1 MKMIFTG
8 KVSGEKTVL
17 AAGARHTVKAQ
28 AGERYGLVDEVTGLV
43 PDGVEADRSGDDL
56 ILRKKE
62 DDTEVRI
69 EGFWEECQPGETQCT
84 AVFNIVGEDGQVTEA
99 VLTQDG
105 PVLDDITAGQSGTL
119 SDDDRGGFIWLGG
132 LAFGGGLAAMALAA
146 GGGGSK
152 HRHENDDSDTT
163 APSSPALKAEDD
175 GSVSVVLPGD
185 ANKGDTVEITFED
198 EKGGKHTVTLE
209 KGDNGWTSSDP
220 TLIPDSNGDKV
231 TIPAD
236 NVKDNSEVTAIAKD
250 PSGNESDPSTV
261 TSKTDGVADAP
272 VLSIPEVADGY
283 ANADELKDG
292 LQAEVTLPAGTA
304 EGAVITLTVTRP
316 DKTTENVTHT
326 VTKDEVAAGKVSMD
340 IPKDAVIDGQNSVS
354 VSLTQGSNPAKP
366 GNVVDFTADTQIP
379 GDTDG
384 DGATDATPV
393 VAIPEAADG
402 VNAEEL
408 KDGVQTEVTVPKGSA
423 AGDTLTLTVTKPDGT
438 TDTVEHTLT
447 ADEVT
452 AGKAAVTIPADK
464 VTADGQYSVTAE
476 ITDPAGNTSGQGQPT
491 DFTVDTQIPGD
502 TDGDGVVDATPVVT
516 IPEAADGVNAE
527 ELKDGVQTEVTVPK
541 GSAAGDTL
549 TLTVTKPDGTTDTVE
564 HTLTAD
570 EVTAGKADVTIPADK
585 VTADGQYSVTAEITD
600 PAGNTSGQGQ
610 PADFAV
616 DTVAPSAPVLKAED
630 DGSVS
635 VDLPGDA
642 NKGDTVDVTF
652 EDEKGG
658 KHTVTLEKGDNGWTS
673 SDPTLIPDSNGD
685 KATIPADN
693 VKDNSEVTA
702 IAKDPSGNESDPST
716 VTSKTDGVADAP
728 VLSIPEVADGYANAD
743 ELKDGLQA
751 EVTLPAGTAEG
762 AVITLTVTRPDKTTE
777 NVTHTVTKD
786 EVAAGKVS
794 MDIPKDA
801 VIDGQNSVSVSLT
814 QGSNPAKP
822 GNVVDFTADTQIPGD
837 TDGDGATDATPVVA
851 IPEAADGVNAE
862 ELKDGVQTE
871 VTVPKGSA
879 AGDTLTL
886 TVTKPD
892 GTTDTVE
899 HTLTADEV
907 TAGKAAV
914 TIPADKVTADG
925 QYSVTAEITD
935 PAGNT
940 SGQGQPTDF
949 TVDTQ
954 IPGDTDG
961 DGVVDATPVVTI
973 PEAADGVNAEE
984 LKDGVQTEVTVPKGS
999 AAGDTLT
1006 LTVTKPDGTT
1016 DTVEHT
1022 LTADEVTAG
1031 KADVTIPADKVTA
1044 DGQYSVTAEITDP
1057 AGNTSGQGQPADF
1070 AVDTVAP
1077 SAPVL
1082 KAEDDGSVSVELPG
1096 DANKGDTVDVT
1107 FEDEKGGKHTVT
1119 LEKGDN
1125 GWTSSDPTLI
1135 PDSTGD
1141 KATIPADNVKDNSE
1155 VTGVAK
1161 DPSGNESDPS
1171 TVTSKTDGVA
1181 DAPVLSI
1188 PEVADGYANADELK
1202 DGLQAEVTLP
1212 AGTAEGAVIT
1222 LTVTRPDKTT
1232 ENVTHTV
1239 TKDEVAAGKVSM
1251 DIPKDAVI
1259 DGQNS
1264 VSVSLTQGSNPAKP
1278 GNVVDFTADT
1288 QIPGDTD
1295 GDGATDA
1302 TPVVA
1307 IPEAADGVNAEE
1319 LKDGVQTEVTVP
1331 KGSAAGDTLTLT
1343 VTKPDGT
1350 TDTVEHTLTAD
1361 EVTAGKAAVTIPAD
1375 KVTADGQ
1382 YSVTAE
1388 ITDPAGNTSGQGQP
1402 TDFTV
1407 DTQIPGDTD
1416 GDGVVDATPVVT
1428 IPEAADGV
1436 NAEELKDGVQTEVT
1450 VPKGSAAGDTL
1461 TLTVTKPDGTT
1472 DTVEHTLTAD
1482 EVTAGKADVTIPAD
1496 KVTADGQYSVTAE
1509 ITDPAGNTS
1518 GQGQPADFAVD
1529 TVAPSAPVLKA
1540 EDDGSVSVDLP
1551 GDANKGDTVDVTFED
1566 EKGGKHTVTLEK
1578 GDNGWTSSDP
1588 TLIPDS
1594 NGDKATIPADNVKD
1608 NSEVTAIAKDPSGN
1622 ESDPSTVTSKTDGVA
1637 DAPVLSIPEVADGYA
1652 NADELKDGLQAE
1664 VTLPAGTAEGAVIT
1678 LTVTRPDKTTENV
1691 THTVTK
1697 DEVAAGKVSMDIP
1710 KDAVIDG
1717 QNSVSVSLTQG
1728 SNPAKPGNVV
1738 DFTADTQIPGDTDGD
1753 GATDATPVV
1762 AIPEAADGVNAEELK
1777 DGVQTEVTVPKGS
1790 AAGDTLTLTVTKPDG
1805 TTDTV
1810 EHTLTADEVTAGKAA
1825 VTIPADKVTADGQY
1839 SVTAEITDPAGNT
1852 SGQGQPTDFTVDT
1865 QIPGDTDGDGVVDAT
1880 PVVTIPEAAD
1890 GVNAEELKDGV
1901 QTEVTVPK
1909 GSAAGDTLTL
1919 TVTKPDGTTDTV
1931 EHTLTADEVTA
1942 GKADVTIPADK
1953 VTADGQYSVT
1963 AEITDP
1969 AGNTSGQGQPADFAV
1984 DTVAPSAPVL
1994 KAEDDGSVSV
2004 ELPGDANK
2012 GDTVDVT
2019 FEDEKGGKHT
2029 VTLEKG
2035 DNGWTS
2041 SDPTLIPDSTGDK
2054 ATIPADNVKD
2064 NSEVTGVAKDPSG
2077 NESDP
2082 STVTSKTDG
2091 VADAPVLSI
2100 PEVADG
2106 YANADEL
2113 KDGLQA
2119 EVTLPAG
2126 TAEGAVIT
2134 LTVTRPDKTT
2144 ENVTHTVT
2152 KDEVAAGKVSM
2163 DIPKDAVIDGQNSV
2177 SVSLTQG
2184 SNPAKP
2190 GNVVDFTADTQIP
2203 GDTDGDGATDATPV
2217 VAIPEAADGVNAEEL
2232 KDGVQT
2238 EVTVPKG
2245 SAAGDTLTLTVTKPD
2260 GTTDTVEHTLTAD
2273 EVTAGKA
2280 AVTIPADKVTADGQY
2295 SVTAEITDPAGNTSG
2310 QGQPTDFTVDT
2321 QIPGDTDGDGVVDAT
2336 PVVTIPEAA
2345 DGVNAEEL
2353 KDGVQTEVTVPKGSA
2368 AGDTLTLTVTKPDGT
2383 TDTVEHT
2390 LTADEVTAGKADVTI
2405 PADKVTADG
2414 QYSVTAE
2421 ITDPAGN
2428 TSGQGQPADFAV
2440 DTVAPSAPVLKAE
2453 DDGSVSVDLPG
2464 DANKGDTVDVTF
2476 EDEKGGKHTVTLEK
2490 GDNGWTSSDPTLIPD
2505 SNGDKATIPA
2515 DNVKDNSE
2523 VTAIAK
2529 DPSGNESDPS
2539 TVTSKTDG
2547 VADAPVLSI
2556 PEVADGYANADEL
2569 KDGLQAEVTLPAG
2582 TAEGAVITLTVT
2594 RPDKTTE
2601 NVTHTVT
2608 KDEVAAGKVSMDI
2621 PKDAVIDGQNSV
2633 SVSLTQGSNPA
2644 KPGNVVDF
2652 TADTQIPGDTDGDG
2666 ATDATPVVAIPEAA
2680 DGVNAEELKD
2690 GVQTEVTVPKG
2701 SAAGDTLTLTVTKP
2715 DGTTDTVEH
2724 TLTAD
2729 EVTAGKAAVTIP
2741 ADKVTADG
2749 QYSVTA
2755 EITDPAGNTSGQG
2768 QPTDFTVDTQISGD
2782 TDGDGV
2788 VDATPVVT
2796 IPEAADGVNAEE
2808 LKDGVQTEV
2817 TVPKG
2822 SAAGDTLTLT
2832 VTKPDGTTDTVEH
2845 TLTADEVTAGKADV
2859 TIPADK
2865 VTADGQ
2871 YSVTAEITDPAGNT
2885 SGQGQPADFAVD
2897 TVAPSAP
2904 VLKAEDDGSVS
2915 VELPGDANKGD
2926 TVDVTFEDEK
2936 GGKHTVTLEK
2946 GDNGWTSSDPTL
2958 IPDSTGDKAT
2968 IPADNVK
2975 DNSEVTGVAKD
2986 PSGNES
2992 DPSTVT
2998 SKTDGVADA
3007 PVLSIPEVADG
3018 YANADE
3024 LKDGLQ
3030 AEVTLPAGTA
3040 EGAVITLTVTRP
3052 DKTTENVTHTV
3063 TKDEVAA
3070 GKVSMDIPKDAVI
3083 DGQNSVSVSLTQG
3096 SNPAKPGNVVDFT
3109 ADTQIPGDT
3118 DGDGATDATP
3128 VVAIPE
3134 AADGVN
3140 AEELKDGVQTE
3151 VTVPKGSAAGDT
3163 LTLTVTKP
3171 DGTTDTVEH
3180 TLTAD
3185 EVTAGK
3191 AAVTIPADKVTA
3203 DGQYSVTAEITDP
3216 AGNTSGQGQPTDFTV
3231 DTQIPGDTDGDGVV
3245 DATPVVT
3252 IPEAADGVNAE
3263 ELKDGVQTEV
3273 TVPKGSAAGDTL
3285 TLTVTKPDGTTDT
3298 VEHTLT
3304 ADEVTAGK
3312 AAVTIPADKVT
3323 ADGQYSVTAEI
3334 TDPAGNTSGQGQ
3346 PTDFTVDTQIPG
3358 DTDGDG
3364 VVDATPVVTIPEAAD
3379 GVNAEELKDGVQTE
3393 VTVPKGSAAGDTLT
3407 LTVTKPDGTT
3417 DTVEHTLTADEVTAG
3432 KADVTI
3438 PADKVT
3444 ADGQYSVTAEIT
3456 DPAGNTSGQGQPA
3469 DFAVDTVAPS
3479 APVLKAED
3487 DGSVSVELPGDANKG
3502 DTVDVTFEDEKGGK
3516 HTVTLEK
3523 GDNGWTSS
3531 DPTLIPDSTGDKA
3544 TIPADNV
3551 KDNSEVTGVA
3561 KDPSGNE
3568 SDPSTVTSKT
3578 DVLPTVSISVETTST
3593 DVNGD
3598 GFTGIVSVNGT
3609 VMDVPATIEDKDDS
3623 TGLVYTVSLNHVT
3636 TTDVTVTV
3644 TLGSGAGHSDAA
3656 DYSDI
3661 GGAQHNGKIG
3671 LHGDT
3676 GKVTYDG
3683 ATTVTIVIPAGSKSV
3698 SFIVDPTL
3706 EANQD
3711 AFNAEG
3717 MEKVVATITGTS
3729 DNVTAATDIVDNAG
3743 ASATGVIYDG
3753 NAISLRNLDGDFTLK
3768 YSLSSSVAEKGDFG
3782 YTIGANSGEND
3793 PMVTTDYSDTV
3804 YVGYYQSGKETTSYS
3819 NVANSLDNGPDG
3831 TKTDGNQS
3839 ITTVDLGAGDD
3850 LMVIRG
3856 NMLDNTR
3863 VYTGEGNDTFTMD
3876 GMNTALR
3883 VMYAGSYIFTESG
3896 DDIVTIKRTGVTNAG
3911 QIYLGSGSDT
3921 FIQGDATDNND
3932 TKLSGLLDLGSG
3944 TKDISNMPK
3953 EYLSV
3958 YQDGS
3963 NLSLGNDNNIDTATD
3978 VNTVTIYGSVSG
3990 EILGGYGSDN
4000 ITVTKNLTGNISV
4013 GDNAD
4018 TLTAGWIYG
4027 GATVSMGD
4035 GNDTVTVTDG
4045 AYNTTISLGAGD
4057 DVFDSTGATLGSA
4070 ATTIDGGEGNDTIK
4084 IGTISNGNITIDA
4097 GAGDDIVVLTKDY
4110 DTKPVGNQGSIN
4122 GGEGSDTLVLAGNIS
4137 VNLATGKNE
4146 GIAGFEKV
4154 DMTVG
4159 SDLKAGNT
4167 AQLVKLTASDVLGMN
4182 DNSTIYISGDAN
4194 DKVDLGAAGAG
4205 SLGTFTATATTVKAT
4220 ALDGIEHTYTL
4231 YSSVSGAN
4239 VYIDN
4244 NIIDAS
4250 GVI

>member
-17 AAGARHTVKAQ
+17 TAGGRHTVKAQ
-28 AGERYGLVDEVTGLV
+28 PGEQYGLIDEVTGLV

-62 DDTEVRI
+62 EDTEVRI

-907 TAGKAAV
+907 TAGKA
-914 TIPADKVTADG
+914 
-925 QYSVTAEITD
+925 
-935 PAGNT
+935 
-940 SGQGQPTDF
+940 
-949 TVDTQ
+949 
-954 IPGDTDG
+954 
-961 DGVVDATPVVTI
+961 
-973 PEAADGVNAEE
+973 
-984 LKDGVQTEVTVPKGS
+984 
-999 AAGDTLT
+999 
-1006 LTVTKPDGTT
+1006 
-1016 DTVEHT
+1016 
-1022 LTADEVTAG
+1022 
-1031 KADVTIPADKVTA
+1031 
-1044 DGQYSVTAEITDP
+1044 
-1057 AGNTSGQGQPADF
+1057 
-1070 AVDTVAP
+1070 
-1077 SAPVL
+1077 
-1082 KAEDDGSVSVELPG
+1082 
-1096 DANKGDTVDVT
+1096 
-1107 FEDEKGGKHTVT
+1107 
-1119 LEKGDN
+1119 
-1125 GWTSSDPTLI
+1125 
-1135 PDSTGD
+1135 
-1141 KATIPADNVKDNSE
+1141 
-1155 VTGVAK
+1155 
-1161 DPSGNESDPS
+1161 
-1171 TVTSKTDGVA
+1171 
-1181 DAPVLSI
+1181 
-1188 PEVADGYANADELK
+1188 
-1202 DGLQAEVTLP
+1202 
-1212 AGTAEGAVIT
+1212 
-1222 LTVTRPDKTT
+1222 
-1232 ENVTHTV
+1232 
-1239 TKDEVAAGKVSM
+1239 
-1251 DIPKDAVI
+1251 
-1259 DGQNS
+1259 
-1264 VSVSLTQGSNPAKP
+1264 
-1278 GNVVDFTADT
+1278 
-1288 QIPGDTD
+1288 
-1295 GDGATDA
+1295 
-1302 TPVVA
+1302 
-1307 IPEAADGVNAEE
+1307 
-1319 LKDGVQTEVTVP
+1319 
-1331 KGSAAGDTLTLT
+1331 
-1343 VTKPDGT
+1343 
-1350 TDTVEHTLTAD
+1350 
-1361 EVTAGKAAVTIPAD
+1361 
-1375 KVTADGQ
+1375 
-1382 YSVTAE
+1382 
-1388 ITDPAGNTSGQGQP
+1388 
-1402 TDFTV
+1402 
-1407 DTQIPGDTD
+1407 
-1416 GDGVVDATPVVT
+1416 
-1428 IPEAADGV
+1428 
-1436 NAEELKDGVQTEVT
+1436 
-1450 VPKGSAAGDTL
+1450 
-1461 TLTVTKPDGTT
+1461 
-1472 DTVEHTLTAD
+1472 
-1482 EVTAGKADVTIPAD
+1482 DVTIPAD

-2082 STVTSKTDG
+2082 STVTSKTD
-2091 VADAPVLSI
+2091 
-2100 PEVADG
+2100 
-2106 YANADEL
+2106 
-2113 KDGLQA
+2113 
-2119 EVTLPAG
+2119 
-2126 TAEGAVIT
+2126 
-2134 LTVTRPDKTT
+2134 
-2144 ENVTHTVT
+2144 
-2152 KDEVAAGKVSM
+2152 
-2163 DIPKDAVIDGQNSV
+2163 
-2177 SVSLTQG
+2177 
-2184 SNPAKP
+2184 
-2190 GNVVDFTADTQIP
+2190 
-2203 GDTDGDGATDATPV
+2203 
-2217 VAIPEAADGVNAEEL
+2217 
-2232 KDGVQT
+2232 
-2238 EVTVPKG
+2238 
-2245 SAAGDTLTLTVTKPD
+2245 
-2260 GTTDTVEHTLTAD
+2260 
-2273 EVTAGKA
+2273 
-2280 AVTIPADKVTADGQY
+2280 
-2295 SVTAEITDPAGNTSG
+2295 
-2310 QGQPTDFTVDT
+2310 
-2321 QIPGDTDGDGVVDAT
+2321 
-2336 PVVTIPEAA
+2336 
-2345 DGVNAEEL
+2345 
-2353 KDGVQTEVTVPKGSA
+2353 
-2368 AGDTLTLTVTKPDGT
+2368 
-2383 TDTVEHT
+2383 
-2390 LTADEVTAGKADVTI
+2390 
-2405 PADKVTADG
+2405 
-2414 QYSVTAE
+2414 
-2421 ITDPAGN
+2421 
-2428 TSGQGQPADFAV
+2428 
-2440 DTVAPSAPVLKAE
+2440 
-2453 DDGSVSVDLPG
+2453 
-2464 DANKGDTVDVTF
+2464 
-2476 EDEKGGKHTVTLEK
+2476 
-2490 GDNGWTSSDPTLIPD
+2490 
-2505 SNGDKATIPA
+2505 
-2515 DNVKDNSE
+2515 
-2523 VTAIAK
+2523 
-2529 DPSGNESDPS
+2529 
-2539 TVTSKTDG
+2539 
-2547 VADAPVLSI
+2547 
-2556 PEVADGYANADEL
+2556 
-2569 KDGLQAEVTLPAG
+2569 
-2582 TAEGAVITLTVT
+2582 
-2594 RPDKTTE
+2594 
-2601 NVTHTVT
+2601 
-2608 KDEVAAGKVSMDI
+2608 
-2621 PKDAVIDGQNSV
+2621 
-2633 SVSLTQGSNPA
+2633 
-2644 KPGNVVDF
+2644 
-2652 TADTQIPGDTDGDG
+2652 
-2666 ATDATPVVAIPEAA
+2666 
-2680 DGVNAEELKD
+2680 
-2690 GVQTEVTVPKG
+2690 
-2701 SAAGDTLTLTVTKP
+2701 
-2715 DGTTDTVEH
+2715 
-2724 TLTAD
+2724 
-2729 EVTAGKAAVTIP
+2729 
-2741 ADKVTADG
+2741 
-2749 QYSVTA
+2749 
-2755 EITDPAGNTSGQG
+2755 
-2768 QPTDFTVDTQISGD
+2768 
-2782 TDGDGV
+2782 
-2788 VDATPVVT
+2788 
-2796 IPEAADGVNAEE
+2796 
-2808 LKDGVQTEV
+2808 
-2817 TVPKG
+2817 
-2822 SAAGDTLTLT
+2822 
-2832 VTKPDGTTDTVEH
+2832 
-2845 TLTADEVTAGKADV
+2845 
-2859 TIPADK
+2859 
-2865 VTADGQ
+2865 
-2871 YSVTAEITDPAGNT
+2871 
-2885 SGQGQPADFAVD
+2885 
-2897 TVAPSAP
+2897 
-2904 VLKAEDDGSVS
+2904 
-2915 VELPGDANKGD
+2915 
-2926 TVDVTFEDEK
+2926 
-2936 GGKHTVTLEK
+2936 
-2946 GDNGWTSSDPTL
+2946 
-2958 IPDSTGDKAT
+2958 
-2968 IPADNVK
+2968 
-2975 DNSEVTGVAKD
+2975 
-2986 PSGNES
+2986 
-2992 DPSTVT
+2992 
-2998 SKTDGVADA
+2998 
-3007 PVLSIPEVADG
+3007 
-3018 YANADE
+3018 
-3024 LKDGLQ
+3024 
-3030 AEVTLPAGTA
+3030 
-3040 EGAVITLTVTRP
+3040 
-3052 DKTTENVTHTV
+3052 
-3063 TKDEVAA
+3063 
-3070 GKVSMDIPKDAVI
+3070 
-3083 DGQNSVSVSLTQG
+3083 
-3096 SNPAKPGNVVDFT
+3096 
-3109 ADTQIPGDT
+3109 
-3118 DGDGATDATP
+3118 
-3128 VVAIPE
+3128 
-3134 AADGVN
+3134 
-3140 AEELKDGVQTE
+3140 
-3151 VTVPKGSAAGDT
+3151 
-3163 LTLTVTKP
+3163 
-3171 DGTTDTVEH
+3171 
-3180 TLTAD
+3180 
-3185 EVTAGK
+3185 
-3191 AAVTIPADKVTA
+3191 
-3203 DGQYSVTAEITDP
+3203 
-3216 AGNTSGQGQPTDFTV
+3216 
-3231 DTQIPGDTDGDGVV
+3231 
-3245 DATPVVT
+3245 
-3252 IPEAADGVNAE
+3252 
-3263 ELKDGVQTEV
+3263 
-3273 TVPKGSAAGDTL
+3273 
-3285 TLTVTKPDGTTDT
+3285 
-3298 VEHTLT
+3298 
-3304 ADEVTAGK
+3304 
-3312 AAVTIPADKVT
+3312 
-3323 ADGQYSVTAEI
+3323 
-3334 TDPAGNTSGQGQ
+3334 
-3346 PTDFTVDTQIPG
+3346 
-3358 DTDGDG
+3358 
-3364 VVDATPVVTIPEAAD
+3364 
-3379 GVNAEELKDGVQTE
+3379 
-3393 VTVPKGSAAGDTLT
+3393 
-3407 LTVTKPDGTT
+3407 
-3417 DTVEHTLTADEVTAG
+3417 
-3432 KADVTI
+3432 
-3438 PADKVT
+3438 
-3444 ADGQYSVTAEIT
+3444 
-3456 DPAGNTSGQGQPA
+3456 
-3469 DFAVDTVAPS
+3469 
-3479 APVLKAED
+3479 
-3487 DGSVSVELPGDANKG
+3487 
-3502 DTVDVTFEDEKGGK
+3502 
-3516 HTVTLEK
+3516 
-3523 GDNGWTSS
+3523 
-3531 DPTLIPDSTGDKA
+3531 
-3544 TIPADNV
+3544 
-3551 KDNSEVTGVA
+3551 
-3561 KDPSGNE
+3561 
-3568 SDPSTVTSKT
+3568 
-3578 DVLPTVSISVETTST
+3578 VLPTVSISVETTST

-3598 GFTGIVSVNGT
+3598 GFTGIASVNGT

-3793 PMVTTDYSDTV
+3793 PMVTTDYNDTV

-3819 NVANSLDNGPDG
+3819 NVANSQDNGPDG

-3856 NMLDNTR
+3856 NMLANTR

-3932 TKLSGLLDLGSG
+3932 TTLSGLLDLGSG

-4182 DNSTIYISGDAN
+4182 DNSTLYISGGAN
-4194 DKVDLGAAGAG
+4194 DKVDLGADGAG

-4244 NIIDAS
+4244 NIIDAN

>member
-17 AAGARHTVKAQ
+17 TAGGRHTVKAQ
-28 AGERYGLVDEVTGLV
+28 PGEQYGLIDEVTGLV

-62 DDTEVRI
+62 EDTEVRI

-502 TDGDGVVDATPVVT
+502 TDGDGVVDATPVVAIPEAADGVNAEELKDGVQT
-516 IPEAADGVNAE
+516 EVTVPKGSAAGDTLTLTVTKPDGTTDTVEHTLTADEVTAGKADVTIPADKVTADGQYSVTAEITDPAGNTSGQGQPADFAVDTVAPSAPVLKAEDDGSVSVELPGDANKGDTVDVTFEDEKGGKHTVTLEKGDNGWTSSDPTLIPDSNGDKATIPADNVKDNSEVTAIAKDPSGNESDPSTVTSKTDGVADAPVLSIPEVADGYANADELKDGLQAEVTLPAGTAEGAVITLTVTRPDKTTENVTHTVTKDEVAAGKVSMDIPKDAVIDGQNSVSVSLTQGSNPAKPGNVVDFTADTQIPGDTDGDGATDATPVVAIPEAADGVNAEELKDGVQTEVTVPKGSAAGDTLTLTVTKPDGTTDTVEHTLTADEVTAGKADVTIPADKVTADGQYSVTAEITDPAGNTSGQGQPADFAVDTVAPSAPVLKAEDDGSVSVDLPGDANKGDTVDVTFEDEKGGKHTVTLEKGDNGWTSSDPTLIPDSNGDKATIPADNVKDNSEVTAIAKDPSGNESDPSTVTSKTDGVADAPVLSIPEVADGYANADELKDGLQAEVTLPAGTAEGAVITLTVTRPDKTTENVTHTVTKDEVAAGKVSMDIPKDAVIDGQNSVSVSLTQGSNPAKPGNVVDFTADTQIPGDTDGDGATDATPVVAIPEAADGVNAE

-914 TIPADKVTADG
+914 TI
-925 QYSVTAEITD
+925 
-935 PAGNT
+935 
-940 SGQGQPTDF
+940 
-949 TVDTQ
+949 
-954 IPGDTDG
+954 
-961 DGVVDATPVVTI
+961 
-973 PEAADGVNAEE
+973 
-984 LKDGVQTEVTVPKGS
+984 L
-999 AAGDTLT
+999 
-1006 LTVTKPDGTT
+1006 
-1016 DTVEHT
+1016 
-1022 LTADEVTAG
+1022 
-1031 KADVTIPADKVTA
+1031 
-1044 DGQYSVTAEITDP
+1044 
-1057 AGNTSGQGQPADF
+1057 
-1070 AVDTVAP
+1070 
-1077 SAPVL
+1077 
-1082 KAEDDGSVSVELPG
+1082 
-1096 DANKGDTVDVT
+1096 
-1107 FEDEKGGKHTVT
+1107 
-1119 LEKGDN
+1119 
-1125 GWTSSDPTLI
+1125 
-1135 PDSTGD
+1135 
-1141 KATIPADNVKDNSE
+1141 
-1155 VTGVAK
+1155 
-1161 DPSGNESDPS
+1161 
-1171 TVTSKTDGVA
+1171 
-1181 DAPVLSI
+1181 
-1188 PEVADGYANADELK
+1188 
-1202 DGLQAEVTLP
+1202 
-1212 AGTAEGAVIT
+1212 
-1222 LTVTRPDKTT
+1222 
-1232 ENVTHTV
+1232 
-1239 TKDEVAAGKVSM
+1239 
-1251 DIPKDAVI
+1251 
-1259 DGQNS
+1259 
-1264 VSVSLTQGSNPAKP
+1264 
-1278 GNVVDFTADT
+1278 
-1288 QIPGDTD
+1288 
-1295 GDGATDA
+1295 
-1302 TPVVA
+1302 
-1307 IPEAADGVNAEE
+1307 
-1319 LKDGVQTEVTVP
+1319 
-1331 KGSAAGDTLTLT
+1331 
-1343 VTKPDGT
+1343 
-1350 TDTVEHTLTAD
+1350 
-1361 EVTAGKAAVTIPAD
+1361 
-1375 KVTADGQ
+1375 
-1382 YSVTAE
+1382 
-1388 ITDPAGNTSGQGQP
+1388 
-1402 TDFTV
+1402 
-1407 DTQIPGDTD
+1407 
-1416 GDGVVDATPVVT
+1416 
-1428 IPEAADGV
+1428 
-1436 NAEELKDGVQTEVT
+1436 
-1450 VPKGSAAGDTL
+1450 
-1461 TLTVTKPDGTT
+1461 
-1472 DTVEHTLTAD
+1472 
-1482 EVTAGKADVTIPAD
+1482 
-1496 KVTADGQYSVTAE
+1496 
-1509 ITDPAGNTS
+1509 
-1518 GQGQPADFAVD
+1518 
-1529 TVAPSAPVLKA
+1529 
-1540 EDDGSVSVDLP
+1540 
-1551 GDANKGDTVDVTFED
+1551 
-1566 EKGGKHTVTLEK
+1566 
-1578 GDNGWTSSDP
+1578 
-1588 TLIPDS
+1588 
-1594 NGDKATIPADNVKD
+1594 
-1608 NSEVTAIAKDPSGN
+1608 
-1622 ESDPSTVTSKTDGVA
+1622 
-1637 DAPVLSIPEVADGYA
+1637 
-1652 NADELKDGLQAE
+1652 
-1664 VTLPAGTAEGAVIT
+1664 
-1678 LTVTRPDKTTENV
+1678 
-1691 THTVTK
+1691 
-1697 DEVAAGKVSMDIP
+1697 
-1710 KDAVIDG
+1710 
-1717 QNSVSVSLTQG
+1717 
-1728 SNPAKPGNVV
+1728 
-1738 DFTADTQIPGDTDGD
+1738 
-1753 GATDATPVV
+1753 
-1762 AIPEAADGVNAEELK
+1762 
-1777 DGVQTEVTVPKGS
+1777 
-1790 AAGDTLTLTVTKPDG
+1790 
-1805 TTDTV
+1805 
-1810 EHTLTADEVTAGKAA
+1810 
-1825 VTIPADKVTADGQY
+1825 
-1839 SVTAEITDPAGNT
+1839 
-1852 SGQGQPTDFTVDT
+1852 
-1865 QIPGDTDGDGVVDAT
+1865 
-1880 PVVTIPEAAD
+1880 
-1890 GVNAEELKDGV
+1890 
-1901 QTEVTVPK
+1901 
-1909 GSAAGDTLTL
+1909 
-1919 TVTKPDGTTDTV
+1919 
-1931 EHTLTADEVTA
+1931 
-1942 GKADVTIPADK
+1942 
-1953 VTADGQYSVT
+1953 
-1963 AEITDP
+1963 
-1969 AGNTSGQGQPADFAV
+1969 
-1984 DTVAPSAPVL
+1984 
-1994 KAEDDGSVSV
+1994 
-2004 ELPGDANK
+2004 
-2012 GDTVDVT
+2012 
-2019 FEDEKGGKHT
+2019 
-2029 VTLEKG
+2029 
-2035 DNGWTS
+2035 
-2041 SDPTLIPDSTGDK
+2041 
-2054 ATIPADNVKD
+2054 
-2064 NSEVTGVAKDPSG
+2064 
-2077 NESDP
+2077 
-2082 STVTSKTDG
+2082 
-2091 VADAPVLSI
+2091 
-2100 PEVADG
+2100 
-2106 YANADEL
+2106 
-2113 KDGLQA
+2113 
-2119 EVTLPAG
+2119 
-2126 TAEGAVIT
+2126 
-2134 LTVTRPDKTT
+2134 
-2144 ENVTHTVT
+2144 
-2152 KDEVAAGKVSM
+2152 
-2163 DIPKDAVIDGQNSV
+2163 
-2177 SVSLTQG
+2177 
-2184 SNPAKP
+2184 
-2190 GNVVDFTADTQIP
+2190 
-2203 GDTDGDGATDATPV
+2203 
-2217 VAIPEAADGVNAEEL
+2217 
-2232 KDGVQT
+2232 
-2238 EVTVPKG
+2238 
-2245 SAAGDTLTLTVTKPD
+2245 
-2260 GTTDTVEHTLTAD
+2260 
-2273 EVTAGKA
+2273 
-2280 AVTIPADKVTADGQY
+2280 
-2295 SVTAEITDPAGNTSG
+2295 
-2310 QGQPTDFTVDT
+2310 
-2321 QIPGDTDGDGVVDAT
+2321 
-2336 PVVTIPEAA
+2336 
-2345 DGVNAEEL
+2345 
-2353 KDGVQTEVTVPKGSA
+2353 
-2368 AGDTLTLTVTKPDGT
+2368 
-2383 TDTVEHT
+2383 
-2390 LTADEVTAGKADVTI
+2390 
-2405 PADKVTADG
+2405 
-2414 QYSVTAE
+2414 
-2421 ITDPAGN
+2421 
-2428 TSGQGQPADFAV
+2428 
-2440 DTVAPSAPVLKAE
+2440 
-2453 DDGSVSVDLPG
+2453 
-2464 DANKGDTVDVTF
+2464 
-2476 EDEKGGKHTVTLEK
+2476 
-2490 GDNGWTSSDPTLIPD
+2490 
-2505 SNGDKATIPA
+2505 
-2515 DNVKDNSE
+2515 
-2523 VTAIAK
+2523 
-2529 DPSGNESDPS
+2529 
-2539 TVTSKTDG
+2539 
-2547 VADAPVLSI
+2547 
-2556 PEVADGYANADEL
+2556 
-2569 KDGLQAEVTLPAG
+2569 
-2582 TAEGAVITLTVT
+2582 
-2594 RPDKTTE
+2594 
-2601 NVTHTVT
+2601 
-2608 KDEVAAGKVSMDI
+2608 
-2621 PKDAVIDGQNSV
+2621 
-2633 SVSLTQGSNPA
+2633 
-2644 KPGNVVDF
+2644 
-2652 TADTQIPGDTDGDG
+2652 
-2666 ATDATPVVAIPEAA
+2666 
-2680 DGVNAEELKD
+2680 
-2690 GVQTEVTVPKG
+2690 
-2701 SAAGDTLTLTVTKP
+2701 
-2715 DGTTDTVEH
+2715 
-2724 TLTAD
+2724 
-2729 EVTAGKAAVTIP
+2729 
-2741 ADKVTADG
+2741 
-2749 QYSVTA
+2749 
-2755 EITDPAGNTSGQG
+2755 
-2768 QPTDFTVDTQISGD
+2768 
-2782 TDGDGV
+2782 
-2788 VDATPVVT
+2788 
-2796 IPEAADGVNAEE
+2796 
-2808 LKDGVQTEV
+2808 
-2817 TVPKG
+2817 
-2822 SAAGDTLTLT
+2822 
-2832 VTKPDGTTDTVEH
+2832 
-2845 TLTADEVTAGKADV
+2845 
-2859 TIPADK
+2859 
-2865 VTADGQ
+2865 
-2871 YSVTAEITDPAGNT
+2871 
-2885 SGQGQPADFAVD
+2885 
-2897 TVAPSAP
+2897 
-2904 VLKAEDDGSVS
+2904 
-2915 VELPGDANKGD
+2915 
-2926 TVDVTFEDEK
+2926 
-2936 GGKHTVTLEK
+2936 
-2946 GDNGWTSSDPTL
+2946 
-2958 IPDSTGDKAT
+2958 
-2968 IPADNVK
+2968 
-2975 DNSEVTGVAKD
+2975 
-2986 PSGNES
+2986 
-2992 DPSTVT
+2992 
-2998 SKTDGVADA
+2998 
-3007 PVLSIPEVADG
+3007 
-3018 YANADE
+3018 
-3024 LKDGLQ
+3024 
-3030 AEVTLPAGTA
+3030 
-3040 EGAVITLTVTRP
+3040 
-3052 DKTTENVTHTV
+3052 
-3063 TKDEVAA
+3063 
-3070 GKVSMDIPKDAVI
+3070 
-3083 DGQNSVSVSLTQG
+3083 
-3096 SNPAKPGNVVDFT
+3096 
-3109 ADTQIPGDT
+3109 
-3118 DGDGATDATP
+3118 
-3128 VVAIPE
+3128 
-3134 AADGVN
+3134 
-3140 AEELKDGVQTE
+3140 
-3151 VTVPKGSAAGDT
+3151 
-3163 LTLTVTKP
+3163 
-3171 DGTTDTVEH
+3171 
-3180 TLTAD
+3180 
-3185 EVTAGK
+3185 
-3191 AAVTIPADKVTA
+3191 ADKVTA

-3312 AAVTIPADKVT
+3312 AA
-3323 ADGQYSVTAEI
+3323 
-3334 TDPAGNTSGQGQ
+3334 
-3346 PTDFTVDTQIPG
+3346 
-3358 DTDGDG
+3358 
-3364 VVDATPVVTIPEAAD
+3364 
-3379 GVNAEELKDGVQTE
+3379 
-3393 VTVPKGSAAGDTLT
+3393 
-3407 LTVTKPDGTT
+3407 
-3417 DTVEHTLTADEVTAG
+3417 
-3432 KADVTI
+3432 VTI

-3598 GFTGIVSVNGT
+3598 GFTGIASVNGT

-3793 PMVTTDYSDTV
+3793 PMVTTDYNDTV

-3819 NVANSLDNGPDG
+3819 NVANSQDNGPDG

-3856 NMLDNTR
+3856 NMLANTR

-3932 TKLSGLLDLGSG
+3932 TTLSGLLDLGSG

-4182 DNSTIYISGDAN
+4182 DNSTLYISGGAN
-4194 DKVDLGAAGAG
+4194 DKVDLGADGAG

-4244 NIIDAS
+4244 NIIDAN